1 MRRRLGRTNGRPQ
14 PRGWS
19 TQNVFQGTSYSDTV
33 LFDIDNVDTRVF
45 SQVEM
50 TPSVQILGTNARIIL
65 VQRIVMEIL
74 PNSNVTSIAAVLLTA
89 GGAVN
94 IPSGQWKMLS
104 DVNPTRFTLSFAR
117 YYPAVLVPRVA
128 NATGSIC
135 VLRFSETL
143 ATPLLVRA
151 SVYCRMFPQGSL
163 EIVSS
168 LAAPRVLPAIEGEV
182 VSAPEDAP
190 IPKLPAKHHT
200 SHLEDE
206 ETVDPGVHQVGGCFG
221 SSACAQADAALLR

>member
-1 MRRRLGRTNGRPQ
+1 MRRRFGRTNGRPR

-19 TQNVFQGTSYSDTV
+19 TQNVFPGTSYTDTV

-45 SQVEM
+45 SQIEL
-50 TPSVQILGTNARIIL
+50 TPSVQILGSNARIIL
-65 VQRIVMEIL
+65 VQTIVMEIL
-74 PNSNVTSIAAVLLTA
+74 PNSNTSSIAATLLSA

-104 DVNPTRFTLSFAR
+104 DVNPTRFVLSLTGIAR

-128 NATGSIC
+128 NQTGSVC

-163 EIVSS
+163 ESVSS
-168 LAAPRVLPAIEGEV
+168 LGAPRRVPALEGGVVFRGYGSRDQPYLTQPADEEAEEPGVSQEV
-182 VSAPEDAP
+182 WAADLHKSDAP
-190 IPKLPAKHHT
+190 
-200 SHLEDE
+200 HL
-206 ETVDPGVHQVGGCFG
+206 
-221 SSACAQADAALLR
+221 R